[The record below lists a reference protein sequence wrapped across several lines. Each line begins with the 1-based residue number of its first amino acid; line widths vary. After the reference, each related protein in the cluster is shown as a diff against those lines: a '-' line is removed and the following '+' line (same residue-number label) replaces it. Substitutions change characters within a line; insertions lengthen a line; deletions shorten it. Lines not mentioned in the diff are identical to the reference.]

1 MLVKEKRMK
10 VFGSIEA
17 GGTKI
22 VCLIAK
28 NRNDILD
35 QWVIQTETPE
45 MTLKAIA
52 SYFKDAL
59 MQNPKW
65 DLQSVGITS
74 FGPVDLVKGSPMYG
88 HIEATPKPGWS
99 GANIYGFIKNE
110 LGVPVFIDTDVAG
123 AAIAEYTVGA
133 GVGKE
138 SLIYITIGTGI
149 GGAFIY
155 KGEVIYSTH
164 HLEIGHMKLPRVA
177 GDTFKGACPFHGD
190 CFEGMA
196 SGPAMEKRWGMPGKQ
211 LPDDHPGWQFEA
223 AYIGQA
229 IINLFYTMAP
239 EMIVL
244 GGGVM
249 MHDGLLD
256 MVRAYVVEQ
265 MNDYCQPRQYKE
277 DIASTIVKPG
287 SGNIAGAIGGIILA
301 ENGLKGKK

>member
-1 MLVKEKRMK
+1 MK
-10 VFGSIEA
+10 VYGSIEA

-35 QWVIQTETPE
+35 QWVIQTEEPE
-45 MTLKAIA
+45 MTLKAIV
-52 SYFKDAL
+52 SYFKDILA
-59 MQNPKW
+59 QNPKW
-65 DLQSVGITS
+65 ALQAVGITS
-74 FGPVDLVKGSPMYG
+74 FGPVDLVKDSPMFG

-155 KGEVIYSTH
+155 KGQNIYSTH
-164 HLEIGHMKLPRVA
+164 HLEIGHMKLPREA
-177 GDTFKGACPFHGD
+177 KDTYPGGCPFHGD

-196 SGPAMEKRWGMPGKQ
+196 SGPAMEKRWGMPAKQ
-211 LPDDHPGWQFEA
+211 LPEDHIGWEFET

-229 IINLFYTMAP
+229 VINLFYTVAP

-244 GGGVM
+244 GGGCY
-249 MHDGLLD
+249 D
-256 MVRAYVVEQ
+256 A
-265 MNDYCQPRQYKE
+265 
-277 DIASTIVKPG
+277 
-287 SGNIAGAIGGIILA
+287 
-301 ENGLKGKK
+301 

>member
-10 VFGSIEA
+10 VYGSIEA

-45 MTLKAIA
+45 MTLKAIV

-59 MQNPKW
+59 AQNKKW
-65 DLQSVGITS
+65 ELQAVGITS
-74 FGPVDLVKGSPMYG
+74 FGPVDLVKDSPTYG
-88 HIEATPKPGWS
+88 HIEPTPKPGWS
-99 GANIYGFIKNE
+99 GANIYGFIKSE

-123 AAIAEYTVGA
+123 AALAEYTVGA

-155 KGEVIYSTH
+155 KGQNIYSTH
-164 HLEIGHMKLPRVA
+164 HLEIGHMKLPREVE
-177 GDTFKGACPFHGD
+177 DTFPGSCPFHGD

-196 SGPAMEKRWGMPGKQ
+196 NGPAMEKRWGVPAKQ
-211 LPDDHPGWQFEA
+211 LPDDHIGWKFEA

-229 IINLFYTMAP
+229 IINLFYTMMP

-249 MHDGLLD
+249 MHEGLID
-256 MVRAYVVEQ
+256 KVREYVVEN
-265 MNDYCQPRQYKE
+265 MKDYCQPKPYKE
-277 DIASTIVKPG
+277 DINKTIVLPG

-301 ENGLKGKK
+301 ENGLKNN